1 MPEPGGYTDSMAI
14 EPSDPLSLLPRPD
27 WALFLDIDGT
37 LIEHADH
44 PEGVDIPRDLPEL
57 LARLQHTLEGA
68 VALVSGRTIDWM
80 DRRFAPARLAASGQ
94 HGAEVRLAPDAPA
107 VPIPLPKW
115 RKPLE
120 QALDEVLAT
129 WPGVFVEHKPLSL
142 AVHFRAVPQ
151 FGEAIMDR
159 VIALGTGIDDG
170 VEFLKGKYVI
180 EVRQAGRNK
189 GTAVAELMNSAL
201 FSGRRP
207 VFLGDDVTDEDGF
220 RAVRAAGG
228 LAFAVGP
235 RPTDQADYRLA
246 SPSAVRRWLTDLP
259 KALERVDS

>member
-1 MPEPGGYTDSMAI
+1 MHPLPE
-14 EPSDPLSLLPRPD
+14 PD

-44 PEGVDIPRDLPEL
+44 PEGVTIPDYMPDLL
-57 LARLQHTLEGA
+57 TSLQLALGGA

-80 DRRFAPARLAASGQ
+80 DKRFAPAKLAASGQ
-94 HGAEVRLAPDAPA
+94 HGAEIRLAPDTPS
-107 VPIPLPKW
+107 VPIPEPKW

-120 QALDEVLAT
+120 RALDEVLAT

-151 FGEAIMDR
+151 FGDAIMDR
-159 VIALGTGIDDG
+159 VIALGTGLNDG
-170 VEFLKGKYVI
+170 IEFLKGRFVI
-180 EVRQAGRNK
+180 EVRQGGRDK
-189 GTAVAELMNSAL
+189 GTAVEQFMNTAL
-201 FSGRRP
+201 FKGRRP

-228 LAFAVGP
+228 LAVAVGP
-235 RPTDQADYRLA
+235 RATKQADYRLA
-246 SPSAVRRWLTDLP
+246 TPTEVRDWLGTIP
-259 KALERVDS
+259 EALERVAP